1 MSAMLA
7 NTWLEHFHF
16 LRPWWGLL
24 VLPALLLLL
33 QQWRGRGEAASWEA
47 VIAPHLLEAL
57 RIRQFRN
64 HWFNPMTVGL
74 LFMLLVTLV
83 LMGPSWRQQASPL
96 TRDEAALVILLDAS
110 SSMQSRDVQPS
121 RLARVKQKISDL
133 LELRDGSRTA
143 LVVFSGSAHTVL
155 NLTDDVQI
163 LRQYLA
169 AIKPNI
175 MPRSGKFAEY
185 GLPLVDAIIGERP
198 IPVTVLLASD
208 GVSSAT
214 AASFTSY
221 FEQRPHQLLV
231 WGVGLDPSQEQEKYA
246 PLEENALQQLAAD
259 AGGHYLR
266 LTIDKQD
273 VRRIQRRINA
283 HYVITDD
290 EAVPWLDSGYWL
302 IFPCLLIF
310 SLWFRKGWTLH
321 WCWAPLLALSLLPPQ
336 AAQAGEHWF
345 ANMWLTPN
353 QQGRLLLER
362 GDYRPAASRF
372 SDPQWKAVAYYYA
385 EDFKLAA
392 EYFSRV
398 DTENARFNRANA
410 LAQGQ
415 NYVLAV
421 RLYDDILVGNPD
433 HQFALK
439 NRRIVQD
446 IIDAINLM
454 SESQTDEAGNSSKEL
469 GEDEPQRAD
478 GAERKLQQQVEA
490 VQFDA
495 EQVIQDEKINDM
507 WMRSVQRD
515 PSHFLA
521 VKFSMQLEA
530 AKQ

>member
-1 MSAMLA
+1 MFDSQL
-7 NTWLEHFHF
+7 LEHFHF

-24 VLPALLLLL
+24 VLPSLLLLL
-33 QQWRGRGEAASWEA
+33 RQWRGRDEAASWES

-74 LFMLLVTLV
+74 VFMLLVTLV

-110 SSMQSRDVQPS
+110 ESMQSRDVQPA
-121 RLARVKQKISDL
+121 RLARAKQKISDL

-143 LVVFSGSAHTVL
+143 LVVFAGSAHTVL
-155 NLTDDVQI
+155 NLTDDAQI
-163 LRQYLA
+163 LRQYLG
-169 AIKPNI
+169 AIKPDI

-214 AASFTSY
+214 LTSFASY
-221 FEQRPHQLLV
+221 FAQRPHQLLV
-231 WGVGLDPSQEQEKYA
+231 WGMGLDPSQAEEEYP
-246 PLEENALQQLAAD
+246 PLEEGALRQLASD

-273 VRRIQRRINA
+273 VRRIQRRIDA
-283 HYVITDD
+283 HYVVTDD

-302 IFPCLLIF
+302 VFPCLLVF
-310 SLWFRKGWTLH
+310 SLWFRKGWTIH
-321 WCWAPLLALSLLPPQ
+321 WCCAPLLALSLLQAPP
-336 AAQAGEHWF
+336 AQAGEHWF
-345 ANMWLTPN
+345 ADAWLTPD
-353 QQGRLLLER
+353 QQGRWLLRR
-362 GDYRPAASRF
+362 GEYREAASRF
-372 SDPQWKAVAYYYA
+372 NDPLWKAVAYYYA
-385 EDFKLAA
+385 EEFKLAA

-398 DTENARFNRANA
+398 DTERARFNRANA

-415 NYVLAV
+415 HYLLAV
-421 RLYDDILVGNPD
+421 RLYDNILTDTPGN
-433 HQFALK
+433 QAALK

-446 IIDAINLM
+446 IVDAINLM
-454 SESQTDEAGNSSKEL
+454 SESQADEAGNSSKEL
-469 GEDEPQRAD
+469 GEDDPERAD
-478 GAERKLQQQVEA
+478 GAERRLLQQAEV

-521 VKFSMQLEA
+521 VKFGMQLEESR
-530 AKQ
+530 Q